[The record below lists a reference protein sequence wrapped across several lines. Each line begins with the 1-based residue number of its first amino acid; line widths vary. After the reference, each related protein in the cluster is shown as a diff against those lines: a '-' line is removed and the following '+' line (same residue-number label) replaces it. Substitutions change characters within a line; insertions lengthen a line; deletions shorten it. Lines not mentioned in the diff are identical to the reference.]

1 MFGTFL
7 NSRDKPSVFG
17 PALICTF
24 DLVNSVKESLE
35 MRNCGGDSPGS
46 FWELEQETTQQLL
59 VLPVFCTHWSGL
71 EAWEPSDKVKTHTHE
86 TS

>member
-1 MFGTFL
+1 MPKNAQTTAQLHSSIFA
-7 NSRDKPSVFG
+7 

-46 FWELEQETTQQLL
+46 FWELEQEITQQLH
-59 VLPVFCTHWSGL
+59 VLPVFCTGL
-71 EAWEPSDKVKTHTHE
+71 ARGLGALR
-86 TS
+86 